1 MRVRAAAK
9 DCACY
14 RAVYMRVS
22 VEKLN
27 FIWVGFHSIS
37 TIWFPSVCFLLL
49 ANESV
54 PRRSSSS
61 AKQRKLEANI
71 GLLLK
76 QKRSNPLYNS
86 TLSANPL
93 ATLRRTV
100 HEVGTVQ

>member
-14 RAVYMRVS
+14 RAFYMRVS

-37 TIWFPSVCFLLL
+37 TIWFPSVCLLLL

-76 QKRSNPLYNS
+76 QKRSNPLHNS
-86 TLSANPL
+86 TVHYLL
-93 ATLRRTV
+93 IHWLRSV
-100 HEVGTVQ
+100 VQYMK